1 MSLTS
6 FTCTNCGAPI
16 KIDES
21 TRFITCIYCNTQLE
35 IQDDDTDDS
44 DENDEVEEETELKGE
59 TARLASE
66 LALAR
71 LNKKLEK
78 LDQEWEDSPY
88 EYPSGGWIQSTIAA
102 ALGIGLGI
110 GSFNFVR
117 PAADVGWFFIAL
129 GILFALGGIAA
140 GIGSYIYTN
149 RKRAEYDEAEQ
160 EYNERR
166 EKILEQIRAEGGD
179 TDEDDEDDDEDDSED
194 DEEYSDDPKEQ
205 QG

>member
-21 TRFITCIYCNTQLE
+21 TRFIPCIYCNTQLE
-35 IQDDDTDDS
+35 IQSDAPDDS
-44 DENDEVEEETELKGE
+44 EATEPEDE

-66 LALAR
+66 MALAR

-88 EYPSGGWIQSTIAA
+88 EYPSGGWIQSSMAA
-102 ALGIGLGI
+102 ALGIGLGLV
-110 GSFNFVR
+110 SFNFVR

-194 DEEYSDDPKEQ
+194 DSDDPKEQ
-205 QG
+205 QSRR